1 MLMLFS
7 NIFKDI
13 IDINIAVLHAVLD
26 LYKPGRHQVG
36 VVVVI
41 SPDGTSVVRNS
52 SECENIDALP
62 EIVVSSIVDTLPP
75 SVSDSAVLFL
85 AV

>member
-7 NIFKDI
+7 NLFKDI
-13 IDINIAVLHAVLD
+13 FDISIAALHSVLD
-26 LYKPGRHQVG
+26 LYLPERHQVG
-36 VVVVI
+36 IVVVI
-41 SPDGTSVVRNS
+41 SPAGTSVVRNS

-75 SVSDSAVLFL
+75 SASDCEELFL